1 MATRDLPHS
10 FSDLAFGWSRHLKN
24 EITITKS
31 YKNLQAE
38 RRARDEA
45 ILDAKRHQATNSS
58 DEGDGNATAEHGLPG
73 YSEANPNLPVYSH
86 VEKVQAK
93 NLWPAF
99 TSGAGL
105 FSDGYINNGMSA
117 VNACLSRLYGEKYT
131 NSNAIS
137 NVSSIAFVGIVVG
150 QLGFGYISDR
160 VSRKG
165 GMLTATV
172 MLIVFSLLCA
182 VGTWGK
188 NGSPEGLF
196 AALTTFRFFLGIA
209 IGAEYPT
216 SSVIA
221 SEFANQ
227 LPPGKRN
234 RYFCWFT
241 NAMIDLGYVVSAF
254 VPLVLLWIFSVH
266 HLSAVW
272 RLTLGLGCI
281 PPLSLFFFRLKL
293 KEGEAFQKTNMKKVK
308 KYPYW
313 LIVKFYWFRLII
325 VSLIWFIYDF
335 SVYAFGTYSTNIL
348 AVLVPPG
355 DMYKSFGWNVVLN
368 LFYMPGAFLGALSA
382 DYIGPRLTI
391 AIGVTLQGVIGFCMA
406 GKYESLSHPVGGFVI
421 VFGIFYALGEF
432 GPGDN
437 LGLLASKTSAT
448 AVRGQYYGIAAAVG
462 KIGAFVGTWVFPV
475 IQRHLGEIKGPVY
488 ISSGLCFLSAILAL
502 FFCPSVSQECIEE
515 EDQAFLDYLSSNGYD
530 ITQLGDRGVVE
541 DVESTVS
548 ESSAPKKEVDVQ
560 VHSKKKESE

>member
-10 FSDLAFGWSRHLKN
+10 FSDFAFGWSKHLPQ
-24 EITITKS
+24 EITVTKA
-31 YKNLQAE
+31 YKQRQAE
-38 RRARDEA
+38 RRERDAQILAARRLSDSSSGQEVDGA
-45 ILDAKRHQATNSS
+45 GKVVKPTLDV
-58 DEGDGNATAEHGLPG
+58 D
-73 YSEANPNLPVYSH
+73 PNLPVYEE
-86 VEKVQAK
+86 VDKVKMK

-99 TSGAGL
+99 AAGAGL

-117 VNACLSRLYGEKYT
+117 VNACLTRIYGKKYT
-131 NSNAIS
+131 NSNAMS

-160 VSRKG
+160 VARKG
-165 GMLTATV
+165 GMLAATF
-172 MLIVFSLLCA
+172 MLIFFSLMCA
-182 VGTWGK
+182 VGTWGAH
-188 NGSPEGLF
+188 GSAEGLF
-196 AALTTFRFFLGIA
+196 ASLTAFRFFLGIA

-227 LPPGKRN
+227 LPAGRRN

-241 NAMIDLGYVVSAF
+241 NAMIDFGYVVSAF
-254 VPLVLLWIFSVH
+254 VPLVLLWIFSTR
-266 HLSAVW
+266 HLTAVW

-281 PPLSLFFFRLKL
+281 PPLSLLFFRLKL
-293 KEGEAFQKTNMKKVK
+293 KDGEAFQKTNMKRVK

-313 LIVKFYWFRLII
+313 LIIKFYWFRLTI

-348 AVLVPPG
+348 ATLVPPG

-391 AIGVTLQGVIGFCMA
+391 AIGVGLQGVIGFCMA
-406 GKYESLSHPVGGFVI
+406 GKYESLAHPVGGFVV
-421 VFGIFYALGEF
+421 VFGIFYSLGEF

-448 AVRGQYYGIAAAVG
+448 PVRGQYYGIAAAVG

-475 IQRHLGEIKGPVY
+475 IQRRLGEIKGPVY
-488 ISSGLCFLSAILAL
+488 ISSGLCFFSAFLAI
-502 FFCPSVSQECIEE
+502 FFCPSVSQDCIEE
-515 EDQAFLDYLSSNGYD
+515 EDQAFLAYLESNGYD

-541 DVESTVS
+541 DVESS
-548 ESSAPKKEVDVQ
+548 ASNISSPNKESDIQ
-560 VHSKKKESE
+560 VHATKKGSA